1 MWANVCAGSAKVKRM
16 PISIALMCVMS
27 VYLCFGQDSANGG
40 RAKQSPPRPYRGALV
55 SWQDSNGRWNFTMF
69 EWLLGR
75 LPTLEDVRQFPVMRG
90 LTQLKSRIASLPKGS
105 SVFWEDQRILD
116 PNSVN
121 PGEGLRLTIPPPAV
135 VGDVKGFAK
144 VHHVEIIVTD
154 RKDTVTGGK

>member
-1 MWANVCAGSAKVKRM
+1 
-16 PISIALMCVMS
+16 
-27 VYLCFGQDSANGG
+27 
-40 RAKQSPPRPYRGALV
+40 
-55 SWQDSNGRWNFTMF
+55 MF